1 MKPSVFPI
9 LAACLAF
16 SGAAQ
21 AADRVIEIRLLKTSG
36 AVPTEAT
43 LRSIVED
50 PGAQAAA
57 ATSKALPAEGSVK
70 IEGTTPFRFA
80 SEYTMEGEPSSF
92 ETTDLGTRATVA
104 TSMGADGKLQLE
116 LDLESKIA
124 DAPVVYEVDGVQV
137 TMPVF
142 HRVASGD
149 ARLQV
154 TPGEWAFLSARSGEV
169 PMHWA
174 IRVTD
179 AGGK

>member
-1 MKPSVFPI
+1 MKPSASFI
-9 LAACLAF
+9 LAACLIL
-16 SGAAQ
+16 SGTSHAAE
-21 AADRVIEIRLLKTSG
+21 RVIEIRLLKTSG
-36 AVPTEAT
+36 AAPTEAT

-57 ATSKALPAEGSVK
+57 VTSKALPAEGSVK

-92 ETTDLGTRATVA
+92 ETTDLGTRASVA
-104 TSMGADGKLQLE
+104 ASKGDQGKLQLE

-124 DAPVVYEVDGVQV
+124 DTPVIYEVDGVQV

-142 HRVASGD
+142 QRVANAD

-154 TPGEWAFLSARSGEV
+154 KPGEWGFISARAGEA
-169 PMHWA
+169 PLHWA

-179 AGGK
+179 AAGK